1 MKVKTMIAALG
12 LSVALGAGSAMAWD
26 LHDTLAPGPTPE
38 TADAPPIN
46 ESPSVGADLR
56 LPDVDVRVPGLG
68 DSDAVHDSRCA
79 DALAKSGEN
88 SAEAWT
94 QC

>member
-1 MKVKTMIAALG
+1 MVAALSM
-12 LSVALGAGSAMAWD
+12 SVALGGSALAWD

-38 TADAPPIN
+38 TAEAPPPA
-46 ESPSVGADLR
+46 EDVPGGADLR
-56 LPDVDVRVPGLG
+56 LPDVDIAMPEFGG
-68 DSDAVHDSRCA
+68 SDAVHDSRCA
-79 DALAKSGEN
+79 EALAQHGEN